1 MYACDFLRVVLGGS
15 PNVNITKV
23 SPLFIQIFSHS
34 NIWTTVAKMHQ
45 KSPMAELDWAEM
57 EGLFCQQQP
66 AGGTGINGNPAAPS
80 QAGTKISNGTLMT
93 PGTPDT
99 ERKKRETSEVICRS
113 LSRTKWHVFL
123 SRMFVSF
130 VPYKVIKHLSLLLL
144 LF

>member
-1 MYACDFLRVVLGGS
+1 MS
-15 PNVNITKV
+15 IIKQKV
-23 SPLFIQIFSHS
+23 SPFLFLFSKIFSHS

-66 AGGTGINGNPAAPS
+66 AGGTNGNPSAPS
-80 QAGTKISNGTLMT
+80 PAGTKISNGTLMT

-113 LSRTKWHVFL
+113 LSQTKWHVFL
-123 SRMFVSF
+123 SRMF
-130 VPYKVIKHLSLLLL
+130 LSLCSLQGYKALISSSSS
-144 LF
+144 F